1 MQTDH
6 DVQLNRRVRDVI
18 ATVFRLSPEE
28 VGGDLRLGSPPQWD
42 SLGHMQLV
50 LVLEQEFGLM
60 FPVSAMSQM
69 ITVDAIIQAIQTH
82 IRSQR

>member
-6 DVQLNRRVRDVI
+6 DVQLTRRVRDVI
-18 ATVFRLSPEE
+18 AGVFRLPPEAT
-28 VGGDLRLGSPPQWD
+28 GGDLRLGSPPQWD

-50 LVLEQEFGLM
+50 VALEQEFGLM

-82 IRSQR
+82 TRNQR